1 MRITIDTAILVRANV
16 KARGPAREL
25 VQVIMSSG
33 SQLVVSPYV
42 LQEVQRVL
50 DYPRLQA
57 IYNLTSGDIWEHVR
71 FLESISELVEPADG
85 PPIVLND
92 PKDDPIIY
100 TAIAG
105 QVDVLC
111 TVDKHFYEPNVLAFC
126 SRHRIQLMTDVE
138 LLHVLRRTFWG

>member
-1 MRITIDTAILVRANV
+1 MSTQKHGAQQENLFKSSWLLD
-16 KARGPAREL
+16 RG
-25 VQVIMSSG
+25 VI
-33 SQLVVSPYV
+33 SPYV

-71 FLESISELVEPADG
+71 FLEGNSELVEPADG
-85 PPIVLND
+85 PPIVLKD
-92 PKDDPIIY
+92 PKDDPVIY

-138 LLHVLRRTFWG
+138 LLHVLRRTFWD

>member
-1 MRITIDTAILVRANV
+1 
-16 KARGPAREL
+16 
-25 VQVIMSSG
+25 MSSG